1 MNNKRILL
9 IVGGGIAAY
18 KSCELIRL
26 LRGAGADVTC
36 VLTEGG
42 AKFITAL
49 TLAALS
55 ENQVHT
61 TLWDL
66 KNEVEMGHIRL
77 SREAD
82 LVVVCPASADLLAKM
97 AGGMADDLATTLLLA
112 TDKPVVAVP
121 AMNVRMWQH
130 PATRRNVNWLAEN
143 GVIVMDPDEGPMACG
158 EYGPGRLPEPPA
170 ILGLI
175 RAVLGG
181 NGTEESDEDDLPEL
195 PGLEAIR
202 AYVENDEH
210 EGANGNAGSIEA
222 EGFGLGG
229 LSGSLIKRKAPDT
242 DGVESGDESQDPSF
256 LPDEVPIPGTAAAK
270 PMLAGGFVLARKG
283 AARSA
288 PPTDP
293 DAINHTVSSSALPPE
308 MLGDVAN
315 DPYASD
321 PWPIT
326 PGPLTGRHVLVTAG
340 PTHEAID
347 PVRYLAN
354 RSSGK
359 QGYAIA
365 AAAARAGAKV
375 TLVSGPVALATPRG
389 VERID
394 TESARDMAAAVKNHL
409 PADVAIMVAAVAD
422 WRTVSV
428 AGRKMKKRG
437 SAPPALMLTENPDI
451 LATVA
456 GSPDRPLLLVG
467 FAAETDDVLAN
478 ATEKRRRK
486 GADWIIA
493 NDVSGAPGQSVMGG
507 DANIVHIVSETGVE
521 SLPEMAKHLVAQA
534 IVERIATALGPP
546 PAPVVDDF
554 EPVTEPEV
562 AADEAAMPDAET
574 QSEVQD
580 S

>member
-1 MNNKRILL
+1 MNNSRILL

-18 KSCELIRL
+18 KACELVRL
-26 LRGAGADVTC
+26 LRGAGASVTC

-143 GVIVMDPDEGPMACG
+143 GVIVMEPDEGPMACG
-158 EYGPGRLPEPPA
+158 EYGPGRLPEPAA
-170 ILGLI
+170 IMGLI

-181 NGTEESDEDDLPEL
+181 AGVEDGDDDEDLPEF
-195 PGLEAIR
+195 PGFDSGEAGGTDSNTSVPE
-202 AYVENDEH
+202 A
-210 EGANGNAGSIEA
+210 EGFGP

-229 LSGSLIKRKAPDT
+229 LSGSLIKRKSSDA
-242 DGVESGDESQDPSF
+242 DGDRADANDQPF
-256 LPDEVPIPGTAAAK
+256 LPDEVPLPGAPAAM
-270 PMLAGGFVLARKG
+270 PMLAGGLVLARKG

-293 DAINHTVSSSALPPE
+293 DAINHTVSSSALPPD
-308 MLGDVAN
+308 MLGEPDA
-315 DPYASD
+315 YGSE
-321 PWPIT
+321 PWPTT

-365 AAAARAGAKV
+365 AAAARAGARV
-375 TLVSGPVALATPRG
+375 TLVSGPVALPTPRG
-389 VERID
+389 VDRID
-394 TESARDMAAAVKNHL
+394 TESARDMAAAVKDHL

-428 AGRKMKKRG
+428 AGQKMKKRG

-456 GSPDRPLLLVG
+456 GSPDRPLLLIG
-467 FAAETDDVLAN
+467 FAAETNDVVAN

-493 NDVSGAPGQSVMGG
+493 NDVSGAPGSSNGIGGVMGG
-507 DANIVHIVSETGVE
+507 EVNAVHIVSESGIE
-521 SLPEMAKHLVAQA
+521 SLPEMPKHLVAEA
-534 IVERIATALGPP
+534 IVARIAEALGPP
-546 PAPVVDDF
+546 PAPVVDDL
-554 EPVTEPEV
+554 EPVAEAESAPDTDP
-562 AADEAAMPDAET
+562 AAAPSEAQ
-574 QSEVQD
+574 QS
-580 S
+580 

>member
-1 MNNKRILL
+1 MNARILL

-18 KSCELIRL
+18 KACELIRL
-26 LRGAGADVTC
+26 LRGAGASVTC

-42 AKFITAL
+42 SKFITAL

-130 PATRRNVNWLAEN
+130 PATRRNVGWLADN
-143 GVIVMDPDEGPMACG
+143 GVIVMEPDEGPMACG

-175 RAVLGG
+175 RTVLSGAAAEP
-181 NGTEESDEDDLPEL
+181 TDHEDDLPQL
-195 PGLEAIR
+195 PGFETGEAGG
-202 AYVENDEH
+202 AGA
-210 EGANGNAGSIEA
+210 EGPEA

-229 LSGSLIKRKAPDT
+229 LSGSLIKRKPPDEGAA
-242 DGVESGDESQDPSF
+242 DENGVSGLAATTPDLPF
-256 LPDEVPIPGTAAAK
+256 MPDEVPVPGAVPAIAQ
-270 PMLAGGFVLARKG
+270 LAGGPVLARKG
-283 AARSA
+283 LARSA

-308 MLGDVAN
+308 MLDEQLALLGA
-315 DPYASD
+315 DPFASQ
-321 PWPIT
+321 PWPT
-326 PGPLTGRHVLVTAG
+326 EPGPLTGRHVLITAG

-375 TLVSGPVALATPRG
+375 TLISGPVALATPRG
-389 VERID
+389 VDRVN
-394 TESARDMAAAVKNHL
+394 TESARDMAAAVKEHL

-428 AGRKMKKRG
+428 AGKKIKKRG
-437 SAPPALMLTENPDI
+437 SAPPGQL
-451 LATVA
+451 V
-456 GSPDRPLLLVG
+456 GSPFVPQNPFPR
-467 FAAETDDVLAN
+467 
-478 ATEKRRRK
+478 
-486 GADWIIA
+486 
-493 NDVSGAPGQSVMGG
+493 PGQ
-507 DANIVHIVSETGVE
+507 
-521 SLPEMAKHLVAQA
+521 
-534 IVERIATALGPP
+534 
-546 PAPVVDDF
+546 
-554 EPVTEPEV
+554 
-562 AADEAAMPDAET
+562 
-574 QSEVQD
+574 
-580 S
+580 